1 MDFINHPTL
10 GTAKL
15 TDEQRRVLIGHTLY
29 SDISAPVTLPKM
41 PDYTPPA
48 FMIGGGK

>member
-1 MDFINHPTL
+1 MDFITHPTF

-15 TDEQRRVLIGHTLY
+15 TDEQRRVLIGHVLHG
-29 SDISAPVTLPKM
+29 DIASPVMLPKL

-48 FMIGGGK
+48 FMLDGGK

>member
-1 MDFINHPTL
+1 MDFITHPTL

-29 SDISAPVTLPKM
+29 SIPAPVTLPRM